1 VDESTAGPLQPAG
14 HEPHRPEETADEP
27 LFGEAGLDTPGSA
40 LDHVWWGDHDLPGTH
55 DPYDPPTDA
64 SSPFA
69 FEPDPIEIAEPRP
82 RLWAPALLAGV
93 LASALTVAG
102 LFLVGAFDRDE
113 VAAPAGT
120 PEIVQVREIVTEGGE
135 GSTAAAVGRKVRP
148 SIVTIEVGTA
158 EGEGFTQFG
167 VGSGVVLSI
176 DGLIVTNQHVI
187 DDAQAV
193 RVVLQDGTTYEAE
206 IVGSDESTDLALLRI
221 GGRGLVP
228 IEVGRSEE
236 LVIGDTAIA
245 VGNPLGL
252 RGGASLTVGVV
263 SAFDREVT
271 AAGAST
277 LFGMLQT
284 DAPITQGSS
293 GGALVDELGRLVGIT
308 TAIGV
313 STAGAEGIGFAIPV
327 ELMTRITEEL
337 VDDGAVRHAFL
348 GVELQNQLD
357 ERPDGGL
364 VPAGALVARLAEVEG
379 SGAAGAGV
387 AAGDVIVGFEGT
399 DVTTREQLISALRR
413 LRVGDEVTVDVR
425 RNGEELSLDVVL
437 GENLTDP

>member
-1 VDESTAGPLQPAG
+1 
-14 HEPHRPEETADEP
+14 
-27 LFGEAGLDTPGSA
+27 
-40 LDHVWWGDHDLPGTH
+40 
-55 DPYDPPTDA
+55 
-64 SSPFA
+64 
-69 FEPDPIEIAEPRP
+69 
-82 RLWAPALLAGV
+82 
-93 LASALTVAG
+93 
-102 LFLVGAFDRDE
+102 
-113 VAAPAGT
+113 
-120 PEIVQVREIVTEGGE
+120 
-135 GSTAAAVGRKVRP
+135 
-148 SIVTIEVGTA
+148 
-158 EGEGFTQFG
+158 
-167 VGSGVVLSI
+167 
-176 DGLIVTNQHVI
+176 
-187 DDAQAV
+187 V